1 MERYVLTRYAEA
13 PAGTRAVYDEFM
25 RLCGGEEPPLWL
37 ASLGHNP
44 RLVKVYW
51 EKARVCLLE
60 GELPRRFKELVA
72 YVVSREMRAGYSQ
85 AYHAH
90 AVLQLDPRLRLHDLD
105 TVLEE
110 PGQLDLSIPHRLAL
124 RFAARM
130 ARDAH
135 SVTDDDFDA
144 LAQAGFAPAHINELL
159 GAIDFAMM
167 FSCYTTGMRL
177 PVEPWHSD
185 DLRGH

>member
-25 RLCGGEEPPLWL
+25 RLCGAEEPPLWL

-44 RLVKVYW
+44 RLVKAYW

-72 YVVSREMRAGYSQ
+72 LVVARENRAHYSE

-105 TVLEE
+105 TVLDDHSTVE
-110 PGQLDLSIPHRLAL
+110 LSIPQRLAL
-124 RFAARM
+124 RFAVRM

-144 LAQAGFAPAHINELL
+144 LAQAGFAPALINELL
-159 GAIDFAMM
+159 GVIDFAMM

-177 PVEPWHSD
+177 PVEPWHANGQ
-185 DLRGH
+185 RGH